1 MSRKVKGTKQQF
13 TVEKSE
19 SKTMNLRPLK
29 CLNERQEQLERSI
42 KEKEITITSGL
53 AGSGKTYLTLHTALS
68 LLGNRYKKILLIKS
82 VTTLPEEEIG
92 FLKGSLEE
100 KLDPYMMSYKG
111 NLKKLI
117 GDRQMEELFKDGV
130 IEVLPLAYIRGL
142 SIDNSIV
149 IIDEAQNISNALFKT
164 VITRIGSNSKYIFM
178 GDTEQ
183 IDKKDKE
190 SSCLK
195 TVMGIFKDSEEIGT
209 VEFTEDDCVRNP
221 LIPKILDKLKQ
232 FGI

>member
-1 MSRKVKGTKQQF
+1 
-13 TVEKSE
+13 
-19 SKTMNLRPLK
+19 MNLRPLK
-29 CLNERQEQLERSI
+29 CLNERQEQLEKSI

-53 AGSGKTYLTLHTALS
+53 AGSGKTYVALHTALS
-68 LLGNRYKKILLIKS
+68 LLGGRYKKVILVKS
-82 VTTLPEEEIG
+82 VTTLPEEELG
-92 FLKGSLEE
+92 FLKGDLTE
-100 KLDPYMMSYKG
+100 KMEPFMMSYKG
-111 NLKKLI
+111 NIKKLI
-117 GDRQMEELFKDGV
+117 GDRQMDELFKDGI

-149 IIDEAQNISNALFKT
+149 IVDEAQNISNALFKT

-183 IDKKDKE
+183 IDKKDAS